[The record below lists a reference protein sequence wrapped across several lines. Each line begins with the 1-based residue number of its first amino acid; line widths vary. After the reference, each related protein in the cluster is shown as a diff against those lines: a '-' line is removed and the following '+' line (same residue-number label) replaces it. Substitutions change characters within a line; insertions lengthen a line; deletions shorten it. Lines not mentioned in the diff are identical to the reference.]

1 MKSIILLAV
10 LGAFS
15 AFAFAGYLQP
25 APVEIVMNPD
35 GSGMAS
41 GDMVSARFADD
52 DVTNIGCGTRTYN
65 YGSPGYPANWT
76 FCQARDANGVQAFCS
91 VQDSDLMK
99 GIASIGD
106 YSFIVF
112 SWNADGECIHMGAS
126 TQSMYM
132 PDFRDQGSP
141 SAGAPGRSGR

>member
-1 MKSIILLAV
+1 MKSIMLLAI
-10 LGAFS
+10 LGLFS
-15 AFAFAGYLQP
+15 GLAFAGYLQP
-25 APVEIVMNPD
+25 APIQITMNPD

-41 GDMVSARFADD
+41 GDMVSARFANDD
-52 DVTNIGCGTRTYN
+52 QSNIGCGTRTYASGSVSN
-65 YGSPGYPANWT
+65 YA
-76 FCQARDANGVQAFCS
+76 FCQVRDSNGVQAMCTVF
-91 VQDSDLMK
+91 DSELMK

-112 SWNADGECIHMGAS
+112 SWNADGECVQMGAS